1 MDAMRGWQLRPI
13 PVVLF
18 GLTLAVELAAL
29 TLSWGLESRYDTLLY
44 AVYSVSLAGAGAL
57 IASRQ
62 PRNVIGWLFCVFAL
76 LNAVGADVAQG
87 WALRAAEEGWPG
99 SDAAAVLAYAS
110 WQPSGF
116 GWVLTFLLFPDGHL
130 LSRRWSTVIWVGAVG
145 TALAIPGWSLSADAG
160 AEFPSGRNPI
170 ALEELPT
177 DALLAVGMTLL
188 VGALA
193 ASVASL
199 VLRFR
204 RSTGIERQQLKWFA
218 FAAVV
223 AAVVLPVGFVLWFV
237 TPLAGFLIALALTA
251 LPLAACVAIL
261 RYRLYEID
269 VVFNRTLVYGALSML
284 LAAVFAAT
292 AFLLGI
298 ALGRGSAWATAGA
311 TLAVAAVF
319 FPLRRQVQD
328 AIDRRFSRARYDA
341 LRRMAD
347 FLEHLHA
354 GRVAPE
360 TIESVLREV
369 LDDPRLELRF
379 YLPESELYV
388 DAQGMPA
395 TDSPGDD
402 RLRVPLER
410 AGQPLGLIMHERRTH
425 EDSTLLVRV
434 VQAAGLGI
442 EIARLRVE
450 LRRQLKQVEASRA
463 RILLAGDEERRRI
476 ERDLHD
482 GAQQRLVSVGL
493 ALRHAQHELGAG
505 ATERA
510 RATLDDAVAEIES
523 AVDELRELARGLRP
537 AQLDA
542 GLAAAL
548 QELARRAPLSVEVN
562 ATSERFADSVETAA
576 YFIACEGLTNAVK
589 HAQAS
594 KVILSAARQDGR
606 LVVRVADDGVGG
618 AAPSSG
624 SGLAGISDRIAA
636 QGGTL
641 RIESRPGKG
650 TNLIAELPCAS

>member
-1 MDAMRGWQLRPI
+1 MDAMRSWQLRPI
-13 PVVLF
+13 PAGLF
-18 GLTLAVELAAL
+18 GLTLAVELAAIA
-29 TLSWGLESRYDTLLY
+29 LSWGLESRYDTLLY

-57 IASRQ
+57 IASRR
-62 PRNVIGWLFCVFAL
+62 PRNAIGWLFCSFAL
-76 LNAVGADVAQG
+76 LNAVAADAAQG
-87 WALRAAEEGWPG
+87 WSLRAAEEGWPG
-99 SDAAAVLAYAS
+99 GDAAAVLAYAS

-116 GWVLTFLLFPDGHL
+116 GWVVTFLLFPDGRL
-130 LSRRWSTVIWVGAVG
+130 PSRRWRTVIWLAAVG
-145 TALAIPGWSLSADAG
+145 TALAIPGWSLGPG
-160 AEFPSGRNPI
+160 AATVFPSGHNPI
-170 ALEELPT
+170 AVEQVPA
-177 DALLAVGMTLL
+177 DALLWFGITLL
-188 VGALA
+188 VGALV

-199 VLRFR
+199 VIRFR
-204 RSTGIERQQLKWFA
+204 SSHGIERQQLKWFA

-223 AAVVLPVGFVLWFV
+223 AAVVLPVGFLLWFV
-237 TPLAGFLIALALTA
+237 TPLAALLIAVALTA
-251 LPLAACVAIL
+251 LPLSACVAIL

-269 VVFNRTLVYGALSML
+269 VVVNRTLVYGALSVL
-284 LAAVFAAT
+284 LAGVFAAT

-298 ALGRGSAWATAGA
+298 ALGRGTAWATAGA
-311 TLAVAAVF
+311 TLVVAAAF
-319 FPLRRQVQD
+319 LPLRRRIQD
-328 AIDRRFSRARYDA
+328 AIDRRFNRARYDA
-341 LRRMAD
+341 LRRMAN
-347 FLEHLHA
+347 FLEDLHA

-360 TIESVLREV
+360 AIESVLQEV

-379 YLPESELYV
+379 YLPESEVYV

-395 TDSPGDD
+395 ADVPGDD

-410 AGQPLGLIMHERRTH
+410 AGQPLGLVLHERGSH
-425 EDSTLLVRV
+425 DDPTLLARV
-434 VQAAGLGI
+434 VQAGGLGV
-442 EIARLRVE
+442 EIARLRAE

-493 ALRHAQHELGAG
+493 ALRHAQHELGSG

-510 RATLDDAVAEIES
+510 RATLDDAVAEIER

-542 GLAAAL
+542 GLASAL
-548 QELARRAPLSVEVN
+548 RELARRAPLPVEVS
-562 ATSERFADSVETAA
+562 ATSERFADKIETAA

-594 KVILSAARQDGR
+594 KVILSAARLNGK

-618 AAPSSG
+618 ATPSTG
-624 SGLAGISDRIAA
+624 SGLAGISDRITA

-641 RIESRPGKG
+641 RIESRPGMG
-650 TNLIAELPCAS
+650 TNLTAELPCAS

>member
-1 MDAMRGWQLRPI
+1 MESMRGWQLRPL

-18 GLTLAVELAAL
+18 GLTLAAELAAI

-62 PRNVIGWLFCVFAL
+62 PGNAIGWLFCSFAL
-76 LNAVGADVAQG
+76 LNAVAADVAQG
-87 WALRAAEEGWPG
+87 WALRAAEDDLPG
-99 SDAAAVLAYAS
+99 SDAAAVVAYAS

-116 GWVLTFLLFPDGHL
+116 GWVVTFLLFPDGRL
-130 LSRRWSTVIWVGAVG
+130 PSRRWRTVIWMAAVG
-145 TALAIPGWSLSADAG
+145 TAFAIPGWSLSPEAATV
-160 AEFPSGRNPI
+160 FPSGHNPI
-170 ALEELPT
+170 AVEQVPA
-177 DALLAVGMTLL
+177 DALLWFGITLL
-188 VGALA
+188 VGALV

-204 RSTGIERQQLKWFA
+204 SSQGIERQQLKWFA

-223 AAVVLPVGFVLWFV
+223 AAVVLPVGFLLWFV
-237 TPLAGFLIALALTA
+237 TPLAGLLIAVALTA
-251 LPLAACVAIL
+251 LPVSACAAIL

-269 VVFNRTLVYGALSML
+269 VVVNRTLVYGALSVL
-284 LAAVFAAT
+284 LAGVFAAT

-298 ALGRGSAWATAGA
+298 ALGRGTAWATAGA
-311 TLAVAAVF
+311 TLAVAGAF
-319 FPLRRQVQD
+319 LPLRRRIQD
-328 AIDRRFSRARYDA
+328 AIDRRFNRARYDA
-341 LRRMAD
+341 LHRMAN
-347 FLEHLHA
+347 FLEDLHA

-360 TIESVLREV
+360 AIESVLQEV

-379 YLPESELYV
+379 YLPESEVYV

-395 TDSPGDD
+395 EDFPGDD

-410 AGQPLGLIMHERRTH
+410 AGQPLGLVLYERRRH
-425 EDSTLLVRV
+425 EDPTLLVGV
-434 VQAAGLGI
+434 VQAGGLGI

-493 ALRHAQHELGAG
+493 ALRHAQHELGTG

-510 RATLDDAVAEIES
+510 RSTLDDAVAEIEK

-548 QELARRAPLSVEVN
+548 RELARRAPLSVEVR

-594 KVILSAARQDGR
+594 KVILSAARQNGR
-606 LVVRVADDGVGG
+606 LVVGVADDGVGG
-618 AAPSSG
+618 AAPSNG
-624 SGLAGISDRIAA
+624 SGLSGISDRIAA

-641 RIESRPGKG
+641 RIDSRPGKG
-650 TNLIAELPCAS
+650 TTLIAELPCAS

>member
-1 MDAMRGWQLRPI
+1 MRGWQLRPL

-18 GLTLAVELAAL
+18 GLTLTAELGAIV
-29 TLSWGLESRYDTLLY
+29 LSWGLESRYDTLLY
-44 AVYSVSLAGAGAL
+44 AFYSVSLAGAGGL

-62 PRNVIGWLFCVFAL
+62 PRNAIGWLFCGFAL
-76 LNAVGADVAQG
+76 LNAVAADVAQG
-87 WALRAAEEGWPG
+87 WALRAFEEGWPG
-99 SDAAAVLAYAS
+99 SDVAAVVAYAS

-116 GWVLTFLLFPDGHL
+116 GWVVAFLLFPDGHL
-130 LSRRWSTVIWVGAVG
+130 PSRRWRIVIWTAAVG
-145 TALAIPGWSLSADAG
+145 TALAVLGWSLGPDAG
-160 AEFPSGRNPI
+160 AEFPSGHNPVEFER
-170 ALEELPT
+170 APT
-177 DALLAVGMTLL
+177 DALLAVGMTVLI
-188 VGALA
+188 GALV

-204 RSTGIERQQLKWFA
+204 RSRGIERQQLKWFA
-218 FAAVV
+218 LAAVV
-223 AAVVLPVGFVLWFV
+223 AVVVLPLGFVLWFV
-237 TPLAGFLIALALTA
+237 TPVAGVLIALALTA
-251 LPLAACVAIL
+251 LPVAACVAIL
-261 RYRLYEID
+261 RYRLYD
-269 VVFNRTLVYGALSML
+269 VDVLINRTLVYAALSVL
-284 LAAVFAAT
+284 LAAAFAAT
-292 AFLLGI
+292 VFLLGI

-311 TLAVAAVF
+311 TLVVAATF
-319 FPLRRQVQD
+319 LPLRRRVQD

-347 FLEHLHA
+347 FLEDLHT

-360 TIESVLREV
+360 AIESVLQKV

-379 YLPESELYV
+379 YVPESEVYV

-410 AGQPLGLIMHERRTH
+410 AGKPLGLVLHERGSH
-425 EDSTLLVRV
+425 EDPTLLARV
-434 VQAAGLGI
+434 VQAGGLGI

-450 LRRQLKQVEASRA
+450 LHRQLKQVESSRA

-493 ALRHAQHELGAG
+493 ALRHAQHELDTGV
-505 ATERA
+505 TKNA
-510 RATLDDAVAEIES
+510 RATLDGAVTEIEG
-523 AVDELRELARGLRP
+523 AVEELRELARGLRP

-548 QELARRAPLSVEVN
+548 RELARRAPLPVEVR

-594 KVILSAARQDGR
+594 KVIVSAAAQNGN
-606 LVVRVADDGVGG
+606 LVVRVADDGAGG
-618 AAPSSG
+618 AAPANG
-624 SGLAGISDRIAA
+624 SGLAGIADRIAA

-641 RIESRPGKG
+641 SIESRLGEG
-650 TNLIAELPCAS
+650 TSLIAELPCAS